1 MCCHRNSLQA
11 PPKLLNSLSSFM
23 TLKNKDFSLPRNL
36 SGQKDFHFP
45 TQHTEQESKYG
56 SEEQEGPQ
64 ASPKH
69 IERLQLV
76 NFFFLAK
83 CTSYSCAQVSF
94 EKDHKPK

>member
-1 MCCHRNSLQA
+1 
-11 PPKLLNSLSSFM
+11 M

-69 IERLQLV
+69 TERLQLV
-76 NFFFLAK
+76 NFFFLLSALVTVVLRFHLRK
-83 CTSYSCAQVSF
+83 TINQSKTVKFQGF
-94 EKDHKPK
+94 GFFKK